1 MKHIAIDLGGM
12 ESQVCVRDPDGAV
25 QLEGKRK
32 TRDLD
37 LFLSGREKSRVIVE
51 TSAEAF
57 KVADA
62 ALAAGHEVRVVPAT
76 LVKSLGVGSRKTKT
90 DVRDAQILSQV
101 SCRIDLPSVHI
112 PSQVAR
118 ERRSLCTLRES
129 LVSARTQLVN
139 SVRGYL
145 RTQLVRISPGRTESF
160 PRRIRLLL
168 ERRRE
173 GYPAM
178 VDRLLTCIDV
188 LNDQI
193 ALADQELETIAE
205 ADPTCRLLMT
215 TPGVGP
221 VTAVRFVAA
230 VDRIDRFQSA
240 HKLEAYLGLTPGEN
254 SSSNRERRTGITKA
268 GPPQLRWTLTQ
279 AAWCLWRTRPQDR
292 IVLWA
297 HEIKKKR
304 GPNVA
309 IVALTRKLAG
319 ILFAMWRDGSNYDPN
334 HRASSEVA
342 VKP

>member
-12 ESQVCVRDPDGAV
+12 ESQVCVRDSDGAI
-25 QLEGKRK
+25 QLERKHK

-37 LFLSGREKSRVIVE
+37 LFLGGREKSRVIVE

-90 DVRDAQILSQV
+90 DVRDAQILSEV

-112 PSQVAR
+112 PSQLSR

-145 RTQLVRISPGRTESF
+145 RTQLIRIPTGRTETF
-160 PRRIRLLL
+160 PDRIRKLL
-168 ERRRE
+168 EPRPE
-173 GYPAM
+173 GLPTM
-178 VDRLLTCIDV
+178 VDRLLASIAT
-188 LNDQI
+188 LNQQI
-193 ALADQELETIAE
+193 VLADRELESIAE
-205 ADPTCRLLMT
+205 ADPTCRRLMT
-215 TPGVGP
+215 VPGVGP

-230 VDRIDRFQSA
+230 VDRIDRFQNA
-240 HKLEAYLGLTPGEN
+240 HKVEAYLGLTPGED
-254 SSSNRERRTGITKA
+254 SSSTRERRTGITKA
-268 GPPQLRWTLTQ
+268 GPPRLRWTLTQ
-279 AAWCLWRTRPQDR
+279 AAWCLWRTRPQDPN
-292 IVLWA
+292 VLWA
-297 HEIKKKR
+297 QNIERKR
-304 GPNVA
+304 GPSIA

-319 ILFAMWRDGSNYDPN
+319 ILFAMWRDDSNYNPS
-334 HRASSEVA
+334 HRAPPEAA